1 MAKKEPEFEY
11 KDEKVYEVSSFLQ
24 GYMKRNNIK
33 SMTPDECA
41 DILASNEILPNDL
54 GPKPGFNFR
63 QMLRDGRDGLIPQV
77 KGAYQERP
85 KTRWVI
91 NYVDP

>member
-1 MAKKEPEFEY
+1 MATKNSEFEY
-11 KDEKVYEVSSFLQ
+11 SEEKVNEVSDFLQ
-24 GYMKRNNIK
+24 SYMKRNNIRT
-33 SMTPDECA
+33 MTPDECA

-63 QMLRDGRDGLIPQV
+63 QMLRDGRDGNISLV

-91 NYVDP
+91 KFIE